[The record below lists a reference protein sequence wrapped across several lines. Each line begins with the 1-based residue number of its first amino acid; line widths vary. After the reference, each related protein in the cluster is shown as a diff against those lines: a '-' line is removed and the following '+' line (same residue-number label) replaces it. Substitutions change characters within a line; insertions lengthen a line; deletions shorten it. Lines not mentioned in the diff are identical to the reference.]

1 MQKLIKYLN
10 VAILISIV
18 VLCEP
23 AVGQP
28 QNEYTILVA
37 GHAYG
42 AHAGT
47 NIGLHPPLIKK
58 LSEEKDSVS
67 ALILTGDIVNTST
80 TASWQQVEKEI
91 TNLGLT
97 AFYVMGNHDNNATGK
112 AVFNAKHG
120 GLYYS
125 FKIQN
130 DLYIVLNSTESD
142 RSISPT
148 QLQFLK
154 NTLLNAGSDC
164 HKVFIFFHEVIWNS
178 HEKYR
183 LVRSNSRSRYTQI
196 KDVSNFWDQVFPD
209 FTNYSD
215 KEFYLFSGDVGG
227 NPDAISAFYDKWRNV
242 TLLSSGMG
250 EVADEN
256 YLKVKIR
263 PDTVLFELVA
273 LNDGVTMKTM
283 EWYSVPVRPDF
294 IEGPEKIST
303 SAPFSGYAVS
313 PVFNATSYLWS
324 LSEGISGSSDSANIN
339 LHFAADFQK
348 GQISASAVND
358 GFGISE
364 PAILEIQNENY
375 TGFNENKIDPEFTVF
390 QSGGIVQIRFNADE
404 NAESKLQVFNSAGI
418 LLYQQNVSLTWGLNT
433 LNISE
438 LANYK
443 GLVILSLQTR
453 NQCFLKKVLIY

>member
-1 MQKLIKYLN
+1 
-10 VAILISIV
+10 
-18 VLCEP
+18 
-23 AVGQP
+23 
-28 QNEYTILVA
+28 
-37 GHAYG
+37 
-42 AHAGT
+42 
-47 NIGLHPPLIKK
+47 
-58 LSEEKDSVS
+58 
-67 ALILTGDIVNTST
+67 
-80 TASWQQVEKEI
+80 
-91 TNLGLT
+91 
-97 AFYVMGNHDNNATGK
+97 
-112 AVFNAKHG
+112 
-120 GLYYS
+120 
-125 FKIQN
+125 
-130 DLYIVLNSTESD
+130 
-142 RSISPT
+142 
-148 QLQFLK
+148 
-154 NTLLNAGSDC
+154 
-164 HKVFIFFHEVIWNS
+164 
-178 HEKYR
+178 
-183 LVRSNSRSRYTQI
+183 
-196 KDVSNFWDQVFPD
+196 
-209 FTNYSD
+209 
-215 KEFYLFSGDVGG
+215 
-227 NPDAISAFYDKWRNV
+227 
-242 TLLSSGMG
+242 
-250 EVADEN
+250 
-256 YLKVKIR
+256 
-263 PDTVLFELVA
+263 
-273 LNDGVTMKTM
+273 MKTM